1 MKQKQVMIILF
12 IMCFLLTIGICI
24 QVKTIDQATIG
35 SGSVAM
41 QNDLR
46 DEVIKMQEKY
56 KKTSAKLDKKQK
68 ELDDLISNIS
78 NTDETSKKY
87 SQKLENLNN
96 VLGYNALKGEG
107 IIIKMEDANVD
118 SNVLNIS
125 DYLVH
130 DKDLLQVVNA
140 LINAGA
146 EAIDINGQ
154 RIVSNTEITCVGN
167 VIKVNNEKIGTPYII
182 SAIGLPEKL
191 YGALTMP
198 GGYLSILKNSYGLQI
213 KVEKSNNV
221 KVEKYN
227 GIYKMEHATINE

>member
-1 MKQKQVMIILF
+1 MKQKQVVIIIF

-24 QVKTIDQATIG
+24 QVKTIKQATIG
-35 SGSVAM
+35 TGSVSM

-46 DEVIKMQEKY
+46 DEVIRMQEKY
-56 KKTSAKLDKKQK
+56 KRNSAQLDKKQK
-68 ELDDLISNIS
+68 ELDELMNGIS
-78 NTDETSKKY
+78 NTDDTA
-87 SQKLENLNN
+87 SQYNKKLENLNN
-96 VLGYNALKGEG
+96 ILGYNSLKGEG
-107 IIIKMEDANVD
+107 IIIKMEDAEVD
-118 SNVLNIS
+118 ANVLNIS

-154 RIVSNTEITCVGN
+154 RIVSDTEITCVGN
-167 VIKVNNEKIGTPYII
+167 VIKINNEKVGTPYII
-182 SAIGLPEKL
+182 NAIGLPEKL

-198 GGYLSILKNSYGLQI
+198 GGYLSILKNSYGLEI

-227 GIYKMEHATINE
+227 GVYKMEHATINQ